1 MNTNKTIVNLI
12 SSLRATLK
20 ARDFDM
26 TNLSDSYLE
35 VEIRLAIG
43 AINRCRNFTP
53 TDTKL
58 FDSKYEY
65 LIIPMCVSSI
75 AKIGAEGETSHNE
88 NGVNRAYESG
98 GSYPKSLLAQIIPLA
113 K

>member
-1 MNTNKTIVNLI
+1 MDTNKTIVNLI

-53 TDTKL
+53 TDSKM

-65 LIIPMCVSSI
+65 LIIPLCISSI
-75 AKIGAEGETSHNE
+75 AKIGVEGETSHAE
-88 NGVNRAYESG
+88 NGVTRIY
-98 GSYPKSLLAQIIPLA
+98 GSDGNYPKNLLSQIIPLA

>member
-1 MNTNKTIVNLI
+1 MDTNKTIVNLI

-53 TDTKL
+53 TDSKM
-58 FDSKYEY
+58 FDSK
-65 LIIPMCVSSI
+65 P
-75 AKIGAEGETSHNE
+75 KAEKKAATKKKTTS
-88 NGVNRAYESG
+88 
-98 GSYPKSLLAQIIPLA
+98 KSDEHKMPWE
-113 K
+113 

>member
-1 MNTNKTIVNLI
+1 MDTNKTIVNLI

-53 TDTKL
+53 TDSKM

-65 LIIPMCVSSI
+65 LIIPLCISSI
-75 AKIGAEGETSHNE
+75 AKIGAEGETSHVE
-88 NGVNRAYESG
+88 NNVTRIY
-98 GSYPKSLLAQIIPLA
+98 GSDGNYPKNLLGQIIPLA